1 MKRSLI
7 TAVLFAAAG
16 LCGAAQASIIA
27 TDSTYGK
34 FDRSSGSRDLTI
46 GTHGSITDVNVT
58 IDFSKCDDPAIG
70 PNGTRCIGI
79 GNSFPGEIAF
89 WLVNPYGQRVD
100 LVVNGTYQSGA
111 GRFTVT
117 YDDEAATAAGPALHS
132 GSYRPVRALSAFDGA
147 DMFGTWKLWL
157 SDARSGDP
165 LEYFGSRLEI
175 EGNVVHAV
183 PEPASAGILGLGLVG
198 LAAARRRKARRA

>member
-46 GTHGSITDVNVT
+46 GSHGSITDVNITV
-58 IDFSKCDDPAIG
+58 DFSKCDDPAIG
-70 PNGTRCIGI
+70 PGGTSCIGI
-79 GNSFPGEIAF
+79 GRSFPGEIAL

-100 LVVNGTYQSGA
+100 LVFKGTYQSGS
-111 GRFTVT
+111 GRVTVT
-117 YDDEAATAAGPALHS
+117 FDDEAATPVGPVLQS
-132 GSYRPVRALSAFDGA
+132 GSYRPVRPLSAFDGS
-147 DMFGTWKLWL
+147 DMYGTWKLWL
-157 SDARSGDP
+157 SDANAGDP
-165 LEYFGSRLEI
+165 LEYFGSRLQV
-175 EGNVVHAV
+175 EGNVAHQV
-183 PEPASAGILGLGLVG
+183 PEPASAAILGLGLLG
-198 LAAARRRKARRA
+198 LAAARRRKGRRA